1 MRSSKYYRVV
11 KELQEG
17 LRIPL
22 KKANATIRGST
33 FNIDFVEQAI
43 KDNSNTT
50 KGSQR
55 GRALVRNRRLKRA
68 GTLVDKETSYK
79 KPIPKYLAYGI

>member
-1 MRSSKYYRVV
+1 MKYTTKLNNPQKLRSSKYYRVV

-22 KKANATIRGST
+22 KKANTTIRGST
-33 FNIDFVEQAI
+33 FNADFAEQAI

-50 KGSQR
+50 KG
-55 GRALVRNRRLKRA
+55 L
-68 GTLVDKETSYK
+68 
-79 KPIPKYLAYGI
+79 